1 MIREARSADSERI
14 LSSNGFSFEHISILH
29 QQQRCA
35 NLAWALK
42 YTGRLNVGDV
52 IGIVGGSF
60 SGLMLAS
67 ALAMCNDVIVYV
79 FEKQARLMQRFLDKS
94 HRYISPNLNSRV
106 LHKAYH
112 PKHGARIYDP
122 PIFKWDGDAASTIA
136 VNWRNEF
143 LAHSEKLPIFCFLD
157 QEVKSHHIQA
167 NGDLVALQFDPLEDG
182 SARPQIEL
190 NWLIDATGFGEEANP
205 HELVDHSYWESGHR
219 LIYNYLKPKARVL
232 ISGCGDSGLIEMMHY
247 ALRDF
252 EHDKIDAFWPSARLL
267 DLVIDQSLEA
277 ASFYDVT
284 DCEDDWDLEELPLD
298 SEVRWFRGVCRCAAE
313 SYYGGPD
320 HLDVAR
326 RQIFDAIEKPVLAA
340 LARSGGHQSVIAPSA
355 Q

>member
-1 MIREARSADSERI
+1 MIREARSAGCKRI
-14 LSSNGFSFEHISILH
+14 LSSNGFSREYISILH

-42 YTGRLNVGDV
+42 YTSRLNAGDV

-79 FEKQARLMQRFLDKS
+79 FEKQTRLMQRFLDKS
-94 HRYISPNLNSRV
+94 HRYISPNLNSRS
-106 LHKAYH
+106 LNKAFH
-112 PKHGARIYDP
+112 PTHGARFYDP

-136 VNWRNEF
+136 VDWRNEF
-143 LAHSEKLPIFCFLD
+143 FVHSEKLPIFCFLD
-157 QEVKSHHIQA
+157 EAVEPHHIKA
-167 NGDLVALQFDPLEDG
+167 TTDSVALQFDPQEDG
-182 SARPQIEL
+182 SARPLIEL

-219 LIYNYLKPKARVL
+219 LIYSYLKPKARVL

-247 ALRDF
+247 ALKDF
-252 EHDKIDAFWPSARLL
+252 THDQVDAFWPSARFL

-277 ASFYDVT
+277 ASFDDVT
-284 DCEDDWDLEELPLD
+284 DYEDDWDLEELPLD
-298 SEVRWFRGVCRCAAE
+298 PEVRWFRGVCRRAAE
-313 SYYGGPD
+313 GYSGGPD
-320 HLDVAR
+320 DLDVAR
-326 RQIFDAIEKPVLAA
+326 REILM
-340 LARSGGHQSVIAPSA
+340 LLRSRFS
-355 Q
+355 